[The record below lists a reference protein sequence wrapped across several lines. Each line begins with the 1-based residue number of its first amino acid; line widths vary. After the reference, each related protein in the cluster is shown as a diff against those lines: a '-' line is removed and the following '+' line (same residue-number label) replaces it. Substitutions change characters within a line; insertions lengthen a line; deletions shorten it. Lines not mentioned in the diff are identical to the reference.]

1 MNEPDFD
8 PQGGEHKWRTE
19 YNKVPLLCFYNKYDD
34 GYGVVSVYCN
44 GYDITEML
52 DNDVLEHISHEIT
65 NNQYPLED

>member
-19 YNKVPLLCFYNKYDD
+19 YNKVPLLCFYNKYDT

-44 GYDITEML
+44 GFDITEML
-52 DNDVLEHISHEIT
+52 HNDVIEYLNEEIANSLE
-65 NNQYPLED
+65 PMED